1 MRPSQGANE
10 PPIQLLNQLQRQPL
24 PRRLATSLPQRS
36 CCTPDPRRRCLKNSL
51 KSSEVQSATHRRSSL
66 PTKTPGHR
74 STLTFASSLC
84 SRFNVDRCLGNRVT
98 TTIPD
103 RARSLTWG
111 PPPRCKAKPPPRPHP
126 AALQGHRFRPYSLD
140 AHLTDEPWNSLRIG
154 LMPESLVYRADL
166 APATAAHRRPRATPA
181 AYTCTD
187 RAHDDC
193 QLGGPIAAKA
203 ARSA

>member
-111 PPPRCKAKPPPRPHP
+111 PPPRCKASRRQDPTLLPCR
-126 AALQGHRFRPYSLD
+126 AIVSGLTALT
-140 AHLTDEPWNSLRIG
+140 HLTDEPWNSLRIG

-181 AYTCTD
+181 AYACTD
-187 RAHDDC
+187 RA
-193 QLGGPIAAKA
+193 QMTASSVGP
-203 ARSA
+203 